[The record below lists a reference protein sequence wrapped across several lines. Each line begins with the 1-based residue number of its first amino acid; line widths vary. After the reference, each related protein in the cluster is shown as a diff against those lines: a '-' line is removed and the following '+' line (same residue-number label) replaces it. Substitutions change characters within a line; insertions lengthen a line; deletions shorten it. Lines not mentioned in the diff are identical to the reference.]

1 MVMSALPPFLA
12 VSASYLVAFLL
23 TDKLIMPVQR
33 YFLPDVSAWASLMFL
48 PHGVRVLTA
57 WLYGWW
63 SILLLAPAS
72 FLTMVLLYG
81 LENLTVW
88 HMLSTMPG
96 VLSAAFAFALAA
108 RFGRDLR
115 FGAGHPA
122 RWREVLAVGILAS
135 ILNAAGTML
144 ALGEQPLVT
153 LVCLL
158 GDIIGLITCMLIL
171 AQVFRFARLW
181 RGVYRW

>member
-12 VSASYLVAFLL
+12 VSASYLVAFIL
-23 TDKLIMPVQR
+23 TDMLITPLQR

-72 FLTMVLLYG
+72 LFTMVLLHG
-81 LENLTVW
+81 MENLTTW
-88 HMLSTMPG
+88 HLLSTMPG

-115 FGAGHPA
+115 FGAGKRA
-122 RWREVLAVGILAS
+122 KWREVLVVGILAS
-135 ILNAAGTML
+135 VLNSAGIML

-171 AQVFRFARLW
+171 AKMFRFSQLW
-181 RGVYRW
+181 RGV